1 MKVWLGV
8 NCTYYTKVQVD
19 LPEDVVEQLE
29 DTVYVKEGTPLSDL
43 MADIIHEGDAL
54 EWEYEVVD
62 IERIK

>member
-8 NCTYYTKVQVD
+8 NCTYYAKVQVD

-29 DTVYVKEGTPLSDL
+29 DTVYVKEGTPLSEL
-43 MADIIHEGDAL
+43 MADTIHENDAL
-54 EWEYEVVD
+54 DWEYEVVD